1 MSACSDSGADLHIP
15 ITWDFDKI
23 GDLSVIVVDDGGNAS
38 AIDYWTYDSSLK
50 QVEIKN
56 TGGHIRWEAYVARK
70 EDAANLLQEI
80 EGREINVQ
88 NILEQF
94 RKTTRVIEEL
104 QEDSKTVPH
113 SPDYIGGLLPN
124 AEKRKGRFLSF
135 DQNGNISC
143 DIGDDEFRDA
153 QSSAGKAMI
162 AAQTAAEQAQAA
174 AEQASED
181 AAALSNSVEAAA
193 NSADLAEQSAESAEQ
208 SKTAAQSAAQSAQTS
223 KESASSA
230 ASAAN
235 ASAAAAQ
242 QSASSAETHKDNA
255 QQAATAAGNSYAAA
269 EQAAGNAANSAT
281 DAQTAKSNAQ
291 TYANNAQTS
300 ATQAADSAA
309 NAANLSAAAQ
319 NSAQSAASSADLA
332 ASLVVNATELGLSKS
347 AEGSFEIFNADG
359 AGGLMLAR
367 PLDRFPLSVCFCAKI
382 QSQAVGDIYAGQDAI
397 ETAANAGFALYKDSA
412 STSKLAIRLA
422 ANGGL
427 YSATFDDSTL
437 ADGNLHSVC
446 LILNGSGKVFIDGV
460 EACETGAFPEG
471 SDAIADAGAFYFGK
485 SAVGRFELSK
495 IRAFNFDISADGA
508 AYSLAQYAAG
518 EEPAPELNCA
528 VIFGDRNYYS
538 YFKTTAQCRYDVK
551 SGNLHYYMPANNS
564 ATLATLAFEI
574 YWPFPFKTGQKIRVS
589 YDSITGDAVLRNS
602 NYGYMSFQN
611 ADNSYA
617 LGDTFFPSLGK
628 TVIENVK
635 TATYEGV
642 PVERLAIRAYVA
654 PNAAEVQEIQINNF
668 RVEVDGQVLN
678 LADFASARQAR
689 DLSFSQNHAV
699 LLGGAN
705 AGKSGNPAVM
715 GGSHYW
721 GAGVS
726 TGAYML
732 ADSEVLPAY
741 SQVEILARASAAAT
755 LNIGD
760 SAGSPTKYAT
770 AANVSTALSS
780 VATFYTGGIP
790 TKLFIT
796 PSIAGLNLEYA
807 IKVNKI

>member
-1 MSACSDSGADLHIP
+1 MKLYINTQNKRLVQSSTSSRYASVPEFIQGDNEPIELHLLTPSNTDDVLFDDKVFDSEDTLKVAIARFDDSPNLLSYTDTYTPIEGGGAVITLPLNTNTIENSIDGRQYINAYLEVELSNGANIQTLLQTACIVRNDLIDNAPSITLNPLFQTFQTACETAQSGAEAAAAAAE
-15 ITWDFDKI
+15 
-23 GDLSVIVVDDGGNAS
+23 NS
-38 AIDYWTYDSSLK
+38 A
-50 QVEIKN
+50 
-56 TGGHIRWEAYVARK
+56 EAA
-70 EDAANLLQEI
+70 
-80 EGREINVQ
+80 
-88 NILEQF
+88 
-94 RKTTRVIEEL
+94 
-104 QEDSKTVPH
+104 
-113 SPDYIGGLLPN
+113 
-124 AEKRKGRFLSF
+124 
-135 DQNGNISC
+135 
-143 DIGDDEFRDA
+143 A
-153 QSSAGKAMI
+153 QSAGDAEGSAQSAEQSASDAETAKGQ
-162 AAQTAAEQAQAA
+162 AQTAA
-174 AEQASED
+174 
-181 AAALSNSVEAAA
+181 
-193 NSADLAEQSAESAEQ
+193 
-208 SKTAAQSAAQSAQTS
+208 
-223 KESASSA
+223 
-230 ASAAN
+230 
-235 ASAAAAQ
+235 
-242 QSASSAETHKDNA
+242 
-255 QQAATAAGNSYAAA
+255 
-269 EQAAGNAANSAT
+269 GNAEE
-281 DAQTAKSNAQ
+281 
-291 TYANNAQTS
+291 YASQSLDN
-300 ATQAADSAA
+300 AA
-309 NAANLSAAAQ
+309 NAANMAAAAE
-319 NSAQSAASSADLA
+319 NSAEAAADSAELA

-485 SAVGRFELSK
+485 SAGGRFELSK

-518 EEPAPELNCA
+518 EEPAPELSAA
-528 VIFGDRNYYS
+528 VVFGDRNYYS

-611 ADNSYA
+611 ADNRYA

-780 VATFYTGGIP
+780 VATFYMGAVP

-796 PSIAGLNLEYA
+796 PSVAGLALEYA
-807 IKVNKI
+807 IKITRI